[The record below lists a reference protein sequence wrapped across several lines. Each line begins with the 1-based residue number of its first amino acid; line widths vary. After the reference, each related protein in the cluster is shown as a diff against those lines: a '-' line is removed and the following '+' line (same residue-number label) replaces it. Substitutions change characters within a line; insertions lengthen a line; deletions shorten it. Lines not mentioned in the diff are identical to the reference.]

1 MTKTTFSISY
11 YCRNSKTNK
20 QGLSPIEV
28 CININQQRLFVN
40 LPTKVSPKDFNKK
53 RKPIYIE
60 QLLNQYRVKVNET
73 ITALLSSNMPIT
85 ATNVREWL
93 KTGGTKT
100 KTITD
105 LTNEFMEQLK
115 SKVNISITPK
125 VYKKYELV
133 KDFIIDNIGDKELC
147 TLTNGDIIRLYD
159 ILKVKYLP
167 STSAGYMTRI
177 KTMITYAVDNGYM
190 KINVANNIKI
200 NKGTPNVKYLS
211 NDDINKIKNLDLIDI
226 ERLDKVRDLMLFQCS
241 VGMAYCDLVTFD
253 SNNIEVVNGV
263 PTYTNNRRKTG
274 IEFSTVILPMG
285 MDILKKYNGNLPLI
299 SNQKYNTYL
308 KEIQK
313 LAGIKTTI
321 TTHLCRKTFAHYML
335 NSGVRIETV
344 ARLLGHSNSNIT
356 QRIYCKQTTSTIASE
371 VADILSKVS

>member
-1 MTKTTFSISY
+1 MAKTTFSISY

-20 QGLSPIEV
+20 QGDAPIEV
-28 CININQQRLFVN
+28 CININQERLFVN

-53 RKPIYIE
+53 RKPVYIE

-73 ITALLSSNMPIT
+73 ITALLSSGMPIT

-100 KTITD
+100 MTIKD
-105 LTNEFMEQLK
+105 LCNEFMEQLK
-115 SKVNISITPK
+115 TKVNISITPK
-125 VYKKYELV
+125 VYKKYDLV
-133 KDFIIDNIGDKELC
+133 KDFILDNLGDKELC
-147 TLTNGDIIRLYD
+147 TLTNGDITRLYD

-177 KTMITYAVDNGYM
+177 KTMITYAVDNGYI

-211 NDDINKIKNLDLIDI
+211 NDDITKIKNLDLIDI
-226 ERLDKVRDLMLFQCS
+226 DRLDKVRDLMLFQCS

-263 PTYTNNRRKTG
+263 PTYTNNRQKTG

-299 SNQKYNTYL
+299 SNQKYNAYL

-356 QRIYCKQTTSTIASE
+356 QRIYCKQTTSTIANE
-371 VADILSKVS
+371 VSQIMGAI